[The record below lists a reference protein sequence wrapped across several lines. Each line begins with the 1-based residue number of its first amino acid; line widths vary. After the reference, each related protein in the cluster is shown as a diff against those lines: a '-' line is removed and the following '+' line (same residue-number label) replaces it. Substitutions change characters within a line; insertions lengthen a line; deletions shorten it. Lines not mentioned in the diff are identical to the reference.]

1 METLESRLQR
11 RIHASLYALIFL
23 TLLLGLSIL
32 LEGCLQTQEV
42 INGYDPIDRSA
53 FNVERLQ

>member
-1 METLESRLQR
+1 METLETRLQR

-23 TLLLGLSIL
+23 TTLLGLSVL

-42 INGYDPIDRSA
+42 INGYDPTEQTALGVNRC
-53 FNVERLQ
+53 Q